1 MTMISNPGK
10 EKIVENASEALNFK
24 TLLSKK
30 SANEH
35 LIIFHVLF
43 GDIKGNMVMQ
53 IINHT

>member
-43 GDIKGNMVMQ
+43 GDIKGNMVIQ